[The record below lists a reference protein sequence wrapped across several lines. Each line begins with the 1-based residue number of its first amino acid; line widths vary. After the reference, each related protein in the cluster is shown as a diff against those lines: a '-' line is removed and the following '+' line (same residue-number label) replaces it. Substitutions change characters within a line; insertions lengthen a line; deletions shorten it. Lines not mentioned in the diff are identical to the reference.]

1 MKTVGLTF
9 PAAEPVPAEPIP
21 PAPIAPAE
29 PIPPAPIAPAEP
41 EEAPSD
47 TAKAKVKK

>member
-9 PAAEPVPAEPIP
+9 PAPEPVPA
-21 PAPIAPAE
+21 APAE
-29 PIPPAPIAPAEP
+29 PAEP
-41 EEAPSD
+41 EEAPAD

>member
-29 PIPPAPIAPAEP
+29 P

-47 TAKAKVKK
+47 TTKAKVKK

>member
-9 PAAEPVPAEPIP
+9 PAAEQ
-21 PAPIAPAE
+21 APAE
-29 PIPPAPIAPAEP
+29 PVPVPAAEP
-41 EEAPSD
+41 EEAPAD

>member
-9 PAAEPVPAEPIP
+9 PTPEPIP
-21 PAPIAPAE
+21 AAPA
-29 PIPPAPIAPAEP
+29 APVEP
-41 EEAPSD
+41 EEAPAD

>member
-9 PAAEPVPAEPIP
+9 PALEPVPA
-21 PAPIAPAE
+21 APAE
-29 PIPPAPIAPAEP
+29 PAEP
-41 EEAPSD
+41 EEAPAD

>member
-9 PAAEPVPAEPIP
+9 PPVSGQVPAEPVPAVPV
-21 PAPIAPAE
+21 
-29 PIPPAPIAPAEP
+29 EP
-41 EEAPSD
+41 EEAPAD

>member
-9 PAAEPVPAEPIP
+9 PPASGQVPAEPIP
-21 PAPIAPAE
+21 PAPV
-29 PIPPAPIAPAEP
+29 APAEP
-41 EEAPSD
+41 EEAPAD